1 MLPDSNSTSP
11 KGEDTRAHPEIVN
24 TTFTESTTTGPESTY
39 AVCSRTASGIMP
51 GSGMIPSETIVIDP
65 RFGED
70 DLQLIGRLMDLPV
83 GSTAHRA

>member
-1 MLPDSNSTSP
+1 
-11 KGEDTRAHPEIVN
+11 
-24 TTFTESTTTGPESTY
+24 
-39 AVCSRTASGIMP
+39 
-51 GSGMIPSETIVIDP
+51 MIPSETIVIDP